1 MSESKQVKITVATLS
16 DSHTDTFDVGQK
28 LQDVRDKAFL
38 SLDIKVAPGEEWQL
52 WYDDL
57 QLNLQSTIEENK
69 IPDGATLLLAPREG
83 GGGR

>member
-1 MSESKQVKITVATLS
+1 MSESKQVKITVATLA
-16 DSHTDTFDVGQK
+16 DSHTDTFDVEQK

-38 SLDIKVAPGEEWQL
+38 SLDIKVAPGEDWQL
-52 WYDDL
+52 WYDDI